1 MRLSININIRHFL
14 NLLNEISR
22 FALAGLKT
30 IYRFYI
36 KFPKAYTC
44 LIYLFLSMSFCYYPI
59 FNHWLAGFI
68 MMTLPLALLLGL
80 LASSYLFYKK
90 QKMLATIGA
99 VWILMSFPI
108 IKRIVGVGHEK
119 QNPMSNNS
127 LKVLSFNSESFSGNE
142 NRNLSALQADIAC
155 FQEYS
160 ENEQIENQ
168 YVNKFVK
175 LTTFSDD
182 RAVGLAIFTHYP
194 IVKQYGKIWNRHDH
208 APNINGFLCAD
219 VVYGNDTVRIVN
231 THLWS
236 MGVRVNKV
244 FDAFKQ
250 GEISKFF
257 FEVGDT
263 VKRLKNGFNARDE
276 QVSEVESYVA
286 GSKYPVIICGDFNE
300 IPFSYT
306 YGKLSLNF
314 ENAFEEVGQGLGFT
328 LNRHPYC
335 VRIDQQFF
343 SADWQVQSC
352 KIINTITFS
361 DHFPLMAQYILKKT
375 NNSIPK
381 LLAHR

>member
-1 MRLSININIRHFL
+1 
-14 NLLNEISR
+14 
-22 FALAGLKT
+22 
-30 IYRFYI
+30 
-36 KFPKAYTC
+36 
-44 LIYLFLSMSFCYYPI
+44 
-59 FNHWLAGFI
+59 
-68 MMTLPLALLLGL
+68 
-80 LASSYLFYKK
+80 
-90 QKMLATIGA
+90 
-99 VWILMSFPI
+99 
-108 IKRIVGVGHEK
+108 
-119 QNPMSNNS
+119 
-127 LKVLSFNSESFSGNE
+127 
-142 NRNLSALQADIAC
+142 
-155 FQEYS
+155 
-160 ENEQIENQ
+160 
-168 YVNKFVK
+168 
-175 LTTFSDD
+175 
-182 RAVGLAIFTHYP
+182 
-194 IVKQYGKIWNRHDH
+194 
-208 APNINGFLCAD
+208 

-250 GEISKFF
+250 GEIRKFF
-257 FEVGDT
+257 FEVADT
-263 VKRLKNGFNARDE
+263 IKRQKNGFNARDE

-352 KIINTITFS
+352 KIIATITFS

>member
-1 MRLSININIRHFL
+1 MISLINTNKSQILSVFKEMLKRTF
-14 NLLNEISR
+14 S
-22 FALAGLKT
+22 GLKSA
-30 IYRFYI
+30 YHFYS

-44 LIYLFLSMSFCYYPI
+44 LIYLFISMSFCYYPI

-68 MMTLPLALLLGL
+68 MMTLPIAIILGL
-80 LASSYLFYKK
+80 VASSYLLYKK
-90 QKMLATIGA
+90 QKMLAAIGA
-99 VWILMSFPI
+99 VWVLLSFPI
-108 IKRIVGVGHEK
+108 IKRIVGIGHEVI
-119 QNPMSNNS
+119 NPIATNS
-127 LKVLSFNSESFSGNE
+127 LKVLSFNSESFSRND
-142 NRNLSALQADIAC
+142 NHNLSALQADIAC

-160 ENEQIENQ
+160 QNQQIEDQ
-168 YVNKFVK
+168 YANKFVK
-175 LTTFSDD
+175 LTSFSAD
-182 RAVGLAIFTHYP
+182 RAVGLAIFTQYP
-194 IVKQYGKIWNRHDH
+194 IIKQYGKIWNREDK

-236 MGVRVNKV
+236 MGVRVNKA

-250 GEISKFF
+250 GEIRKFF
-257 FEVGDT
+257 FEVADT

-276 QVSEVESYVA
+276 QVAEVESYVT

-343 SADWQVQSC
+343 SSDWQVQSC
-352 KIINTITFS
+352 KIIPSVTFS
-361 DHFPLMAQYILKKT
+361 DHFPVVAQYILKKP
-375 NNSIPK
+375 N
-381 LLAHR
+381 LLPIDFVAHR